1 LRLSQS
7 LRAMV
12 LRVITGVRA
21 PPPSKKNNASSNAK
35 ESPRVDGTPGT
46 ASEIA
51 RRKSERHRTFGWVDT
66 DPGLEVQELDP
77 NIVLNEHGIPE
88 RVMLSYLKGEIEG
101 EAAVKNLPAAILLIV
116 WFFLMN
122 LSHEQPD
129 SIHSVEKSIDYDIYE
144 NANFA
149 FSSPLYMGHKNFQ
162 DVNTFADWYSWMNL
176 GFSAIYFPTS
186 LSVSE
191 GSSSVLPDMTFGEA
205 SMYLQHN
212 RKIGGVK
219 LVQQRLVDSECRN
232 PTVAHAMELD
242 PCFQFEGLD
251 LRLKPTELDVSQE
264 DLVESRESTTVEWLD
279 YLMEFPNV
287 TVGSQ
292 LRDLELSRWLNNR
305 TYRVKVSFMTYNAY
319 YDMLTT
325 TSIHFMFA
333 ISGRIFKQITHRSV
347 ILEAHSTFESWLYE
361 VLFFGHILV
370 LFLNEGF
377 EAICCIREHK
387 CRLVEAWKSYW
398 NFWNVVDWVS
408 ILLAFAILITWI
420 SQNIGQAEI
429 SADLQT
435 YIPVHSACRLS
446 ASTASA
452 ACAAARAYDEK
463 LFEDMEQL
471 GYVIR
476 TNRWI
481 SGFYPVCIMMRL
493 FKAFAA
499 QPRLA
504 IVTKTLALAAN
515 DLTHFGIVFLSI
527 FFAYVAMGM
536 AFFGR
541 EVESFASFDRASLAL
556 LRALMGDFSV
566 EDMELRGRP
575 VAFFFFGTYMMAAVL
590 LLLNMLIAI
599 LMDVYGQVAAG
610 SRTSE
615 SLWHECYDIVRRGI
629 KKWTGGHT
637 PLDQVVK
644 SYVASRGEDAWE
656 SDEVISV
663 KDVMDA
669 VPGLDRAQAEA
680 EMTSALEEYAQE
692 NAPHIELSEVISTM
706 GKYLAPKQE
715 VPESPL
721 RSVLDVTRCAEAVAP
736 NENVSEAA
744 QELVK
749 AGLSVEVLLRAAGII
764 LDNGAQ
770 RSDNGKAQ
778 VSALRHVVSSAE
790 ILCSED
796 KTIMMCQL

>member
-1 LRLSQS
+1 
-7 LRAMV
+7 MV

-21 PPPSKKNNASSNAK
+21 PAPSQKDKKNKSSTGSLPK
-35 ESPRVDGTPGT
+35 ESPRTPADTDGTT
-46 ASEIA
+46 SQVA

-66 DPGLEVQELDP
+66 EPGLEVEALEPGD
-77 NIVLNEHGIPE
+77 VLNEHGIPE
-88 RVMLSYLKGEIEG
+88 RVMLSYLQGEIEG

-122 LSHEQPD
+122 LAHEQPD
-129 SIHSVEKSIDYDIYE
+129 TIHSVEKAIDYDIGE

-186 LSVSE
+186 LAVSE
-191 GSSSVLPDMTFGEA
+191 GSSSVLPSMTFPEA
-205 SMYLQHN
+205 SMYLSHN
-212 RKIGGVK
+212 RKVGGVK
-219 LVQQRLVDSECRN
+219 LVQQKLVDAECTN
-232 PTVAHAMELD
+232 PTVANAMELD
-242 PCFQFEGLD
+242 PCFRFDGLD

-264 DLVESRESTTVEWLD
+264 DLIESSDAVTVEWLD
-279 YLMEFPNV
+279 YLMEFPNI
-287 TVGSQ
+287 TVFDQ
-292 LRDLELSRWLNNR
+292 LRDLEVNRWLNDR
-305 TYRVKVSFMTYNAY
+305 TYRVKVNFMTYNAY
-319 YDMLTT
+319 YDLLTS

-347 ILEAHSTFESWLYE
+347 ILEAHASWESWAFE
-361 VLFFGHILV
+361 VLFFGHILI
-370 LFLNEGF
+370 LFFNEGF
-377 EAICCIREHK
+377 EAICCLREHK
-387 CRLVEAWKSYW
+387 CRFAKAWKAYWSFW
-398 NFWNVVDWVS
+398 NFVDWVS
-408 ILLAFAILITWI
+408 IILAFAILITWI
-420 SQNIGQAEI
+420 TQNIGQADI
-429 SADLQT
+429 SSTLQN
-435 YIPVHSACRLS
+435 YVPVHSACRLS
-446 ASTASA
+446 ANVTTSS
-452 ACAAARAYDEK
+452 CAAARAYDEK
-463 LFEDMEQL
+463 LFDDMEAL
-471 GYVIR
+471 GFVIR
-476 TNRWI
+476 ANRWI
-481 SGFYPVCIMMRL
+481 SGFYPVCIIMRL

-629 KKWTGGHT
+629 SKWSGGHT
-637 PLDQVVK
+637 PLPEVVK
-644 SYVASRGEDAWE
+644 AYIASRGEEAWE
-656 SDEVISV
+656 SDKVISV
-663 KDVMDA
+663 RDVMDA
-669 VPGLDRAQAEA
+669 VPGLDQAQAEA
-680 EMTSALEEYAQE
+680 EMTAALEEYAQE
-692 NAPHIELSEVISTM
+692 NAPHIELTEVISTM
-706 GKYLAPKQE
+706 GKYLAKGEEEPAP
-715 VPESPL
+715 VL
-721 RSVLDVTRCAEAVAP
+721 RSVVDVARNAETVAG
-736 NENVSEAA
+736 ENVSEAA
-744 QELVK
+744 QELVR
-749 AGLSVEVLLRAAGII
+749 AGLSVEVLLRAAAIT
-764 LDNGAQ
+764 LDSSAQ
-770 RSDNGKAQ
+770 RLDNGKAQ
-778 VSALRHVVSSAE
+778 VSALRHVISSAE

-796 KTIMMCQL
+796 KAIMMCQL